1 MSLDVAKTV
10 RIKRNKRMYKTKKQI
25 LLPTALLML
34 MLLSACTM
42 GLDYQRPEV
51 MAPIQYKNDAPWK
64 QATPKDAE
72 IKGEWWTLYN
82 DPILNNLEQQAAAS
96 NQSLQAAFARL
107 SQAQASLGIS
117 RADQLP
123 QVDLNASANRQ
134 RSAADLTVGG
144 RSITGSQYNIPLVA
158 SYEVDLW
165 GRVKRSV
172 EAAEA
177 NVSGSVT
184 DYHNLLLTLQAE
196 LARNY
201 FALRTVDN
209 EIDLLQQ
216 TIKLREENRDL
227 IKSKFTHGQVG
238 QIDLS
243 RAETELASTEAEA
256 IGLELQRG
264 EYENAIALLV
274 GQPAS
279 SFTLEKQKV
288 KLEVPTIDK
297 GLPSELL
304 ERRPDIASAER
315 QMAAASARIGVAKT
329 AFFPAISLTGSAGFA
344 SDQISSLS
352 DWDNRTWGLGPAISL
367 PIFDYGRNSA
377 NLDKARAAYDE
388 AVATYRNQ
396 VLIAFQEV
404 ENGLNA
410 MQILDHQAKALV
422 QAAGTAHEAWMLSE
436 KRYRSGLVSYLE
448 VVDTQRSAL
457 QSERALVQLRRN
469 QMSYSVTLIK
479 ALGGGWK
486 NTQNQ

>member
-1 MSLDVAKTV
+1 MQK
-10 RIKRNKRMYKTKKQI
+10 IKSYLYPLTIGI
-25 LLPTALLML
+25 LFLML
-34 MLLSACTM
+34 SGCTM
-42 GLDYQRPEV
+42 GLDYQRPET
-51 MAPIQYKNDAPWK
+51 MIPIQYKNNAPWK
-64 QATPKDAE
+64 EATPKDAE
-72 IKGEWWTLYN
+72 IKGEWWTIYN
-82 DPILNNLEQQAAAS
+82 DPTLNSLEQQAAES

-117 RADQLP
+117 RADQRP
-123 QVDLNASANRQ
+123 RVDLNPSVTRQ
-134 RSAADLTVGG
+134 RIAADISTTGS
-144 RSITGSQYNIPLVA
+144 SITANQFSMPLVA

-177 NVSGSVT
+177 NVAGAVA
-184 DYHNLLLTLQAE
+184 DYQNLLLSLQSE

-201 FALRTVDN
+201 FALRFTDS
-209 EIDLLQQ
+209 EISLLQQ

-227 IKSKFTHGQVG
+227 VKSKFAHGQVG
-238 QIDLS
+238 QLDLS

-264 EYENAIALLV
+264 EFENAIALLI

-279 SFTLEKQKV
+279 SFTLAKQKTT
-288 KLEVPTIDK
+288 LQIPAIAK

-304 ERRPDIASAER
+304 ERRPDISAAER

-396 VLIAFQEV
+396 VLVAFQEV

-410 MQILDHQAKALV
+410 MQVLSHQAKALV
-422 QAAGTAHEAWMLSE
+422 QAAESAREAWMLSE

-457 QSERALVQLRRN
+457 QSERSLVQLRRN
-469 QMSYSVTLIK
+469 QMGNSVALVK
-479 ALGGGWK
+479 ALGGGW
-486 NTQNQ
+486 Q

>member
-1 MSLDVAKTV
+1 MQNFKT
-10 RIKRNKRMYKTKKQI
+10 YLSPLTAG
-25 LLPTALLML
+25 LLFL
-34 MLLSACTM
+34 LLSGCTM

-64 QATPKDAE
+64 EATPKDAE
-72 IKGEWWTLYN
+72 IKGEWWTIYN
-82 DPILNNLEQQAAAS
+82 DPILNSLEQQAAES
-96 NQSLQAAFARL
+96 NQNLHAAFARL

-123 QVDLNASANRQ
+123 RIDLNPSANRQ
-134 RSAADLTVGG
+134 RTAADLSATG
-144 RSITGSQYNIPLVA
+144 RSITASQYSMPLVA

-177 NVSGSVT
+177 NVAGAVA
-184 DYHNLLLTLQAE
+184 DYQSLLLSLQAE

-201 FALRTVDN
+201 FGLRTTDS

-216 TIKLREENRDL
+216 TIKLRQDNRDL
-227 IKSKFTHGQVG
+227 IKSKFFHGQVG
-238 QIDLS
+238 QLDLS

-264 EYENAIALLV
+264 EYENAIALLI

-279 SFTLEKQKV
+279 SFTLAKQEFTAEIPAV
-288 KLEVPTIDK
+288 SK

-304 ERRPDIASAER
+304 ERRPDIAAAER

-396 VLIAFQEV
+396 VLVAFQEV

-422 QAAGTAHEAWMLSE
+422 QAAGTAREASMLSE

-457 QSERALVQLRRN
+457 QSERSLVQLRRN
-469 QMSYSVTLIK
+469 QMSYSVALIK
-479 ALGGGWK
+479 ALGGGWQ
-486 NTQNQ
+486 NTQSQ